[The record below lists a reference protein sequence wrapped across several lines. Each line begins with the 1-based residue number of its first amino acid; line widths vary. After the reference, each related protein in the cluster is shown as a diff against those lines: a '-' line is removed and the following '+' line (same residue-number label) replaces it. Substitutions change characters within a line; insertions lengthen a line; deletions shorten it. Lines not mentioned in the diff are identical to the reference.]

1 MRLYF
6 DSLPKIIN
14 KDNLEQYKRNSLIEE
29 FILSTEG
36 LLKITNNNILLK
48 KISDSTHREYI
59 INDYK
64 FILDNSTY
72 SFDKCN
78 KIPFDHFYTK
88 KNIDIFSLNPKS
100 KNKLVI
106 ESIKNNVV
114 DVYFDLNE
122 YPDNPLVI
130 NDISTLVSLLN

>member
-6 DSLPKIIN
+6 DSLPKLIN
-14 KDNLEQYKRNSLIEE
+14 KDNLEQYKRNSFTEE

-36 LLKITNNNILLK
+36 LFKITDNNILSK
-48 KISDSTHREYI
+48 KISDSTFREYN
-59 INDYK
+59 INDHK

-78 KIPFDHFYTK
+78 KIPFNHSYIK
-88 KNIDIFSLNPKS
+88 KHIDIFSLNPKS

-106 ESIKNNVV
+106 ESLKKDVV

-122 YPDNPLVI
+122 YPDSPLVI
-130 NDISTLVSLLN
+130 SDITTLVSLLN

>member
-6 DSLPKIIN
+6 DTLPKLIN
-14 KDNLEQYKRNSLIEE
+14 KDNLEQYKRNSLMEE
-29 FILSTEG
+29 FLLSTEG
-36 LLKITNNNILLK
+36 LFKITNNNILLK
-48 KISDSTHREYI
+48 KISDSTLREYT
-59 INDYK
+59 INDYN

-78 KIPFDHFYTK
+78 KIPFDHVYTK